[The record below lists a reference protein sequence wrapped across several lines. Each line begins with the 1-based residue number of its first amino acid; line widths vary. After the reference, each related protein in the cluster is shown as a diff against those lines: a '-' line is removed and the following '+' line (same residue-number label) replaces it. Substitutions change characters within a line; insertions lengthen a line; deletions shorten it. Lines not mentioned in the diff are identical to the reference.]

1 MSSRHENIV
10 KKKKKKRF
18 KIDMKCYIHPREF
31 GDEYS
36 CLWKNSI
43 LLIIIYLTIS
53 PSCFKNTDIFLHFI
67 FVTF

>member
-1 MSSRHENIV
+1 MSSRYENIV
-10 KKKKKKRF
+10 KNVF
-18 KIDMKCYIHPREF
+18 KIDMKCNIHPREF

-36 CLWKNSI
+36 GLCKNSI

-53 PSCFKNTDIFLHFI
+53 PFCFKNINIFLHFI